1 MERKSIMTR
10 SQANSTNN
18 DPITVT
24 NVIDTALPADTP
36 EWSKSMYNLLNDAI
50 NSLDQK
56 VNTFINKIELTKKA
70 IPYNTIQYNTIL
82 K

>member
-10 SQANSTNN
+10 SQANSANN

-24 NVIDTALPADTP
+24 DVIDTALPADTP

-56 VNTFINKIELTKKA
+56 VNIFINKIELTKKA
-70 IPYNTIQYNTIL
+70 IPYHTIQYNTIQY
-82 K
+82 

>member
-10 SQANSTNN
+10 SQANSANN

-24 NVIDTALPADTP
+24 DVIDTALPADTP

-56 VNTFINKIELTKKA
+56 VNIFINKIELTKKA
-70 IPYNTIQYNTIL
+70 IQYNTIQY
-82 K
+82 